1 MHYHNKTTCITNI
14 ILYCK
19 INFNGLMNL
28 LQNRKKDVII
38 MTPNY
43 IISKSNYVYT
53 VTLKILH
60 SDNIYIYYLN

>member
-1 MHYHNKTTCITNI
+1 
-14 ILYCK
+14 
-19 INFNGLMNL
+19 MNL

-38 MTPNY
+38 MTPIY

-60 SDNIYIYYLN
+60 SDNIYLLFKLN